1 MQIKC
6 IWKNM
11 PPILSL
17 VCFVEELGMLLPMAI
32 VSCGQTKCLTMQ
44 DCESYMYSV
53 QYVAAHTSGLTSQLV
68 SRTEVSLATLSYH
81 ECIWLSHHP

>member
-1 MQIKC
+1 MENIYMQIKY

-32 VSCGQTKCLTMQ
+32 VSRSQTKCLTMQ
-44 DCESYMYSV
+44 DYESYMCTICGCTYFRPYIS
-53 QYVAAHTSGLTSQLV
+53 TCIKNRTKSGNT
-68 SRTEVSLATLSYH
+68 
-81 ECIWLSHHP
+81 IIP